1 MIFYVI
7 PKKSYVIPYTF
18 IPTPRLFKTREYT
31 QYFSLVK
38 KSLLGILPNTK
49 KNEFKNVKYD
59 LRRINE
65 KSYQIVIMDDS
76 IKLSQKA
83 TQKIYEALLYEYESY
98 GFYIWT
104 EYSGTSP
111 PSAWKKCEIF
121 FK

>member
-1 MIFYVI
+1 MKWLFMYIITEVSISELIHYKNMALKGI
-7 PKKSYVIPYTF
+7 PN
-18 IPTPRLFKTREYT
+18 LFEME
-31 QYFSLVK
+31 FNI
-38 KSLLGILPNTK
+38 LGILPNTK
-49 KNEFKNVKYD
+49 NNELRNVKYD

-83 TQKIYEALLYEYESY
+83 TQKIYEALLYEYQSY

-111 PSAWKKCEIF
+111 PSAWKK
-121 FK
+121 